1 DRLNVT
7 STVVYQSSGANTVMG
22 TRCNEFKLVSLL
34 SLFYHEV
41 QQRED
46 AVIIYCIMAC
56 CNSSR
61 NIRILRDLYP
71 KATKG
76 IGHFSKV
83 WVFQL
88 GTRDSAGIITFLVG
102 ADGAI
107 FLIVHNDDKRFG
119 TVLGGGGNF
128 LTVHEEFAVA
138 GN

>member
-1 DRLNVT
+1 
-7 STVVYQSSGANTVMG
+7 MG

-107 FLIVHNDDKRFG
+107 FLIEIGRASCRERVYISGGDRSVRRKRVCKRG
-119 TVLGGGGNF
+119 SKCAMHDEDT
-128 LTVHEEFAVA
+128 
-138 GN
+138 